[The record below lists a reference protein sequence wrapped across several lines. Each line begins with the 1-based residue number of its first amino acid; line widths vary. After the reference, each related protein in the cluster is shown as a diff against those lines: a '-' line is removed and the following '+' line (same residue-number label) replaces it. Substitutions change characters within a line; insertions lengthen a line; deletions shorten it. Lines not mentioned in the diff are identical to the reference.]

1 MNSHHNSV
9 LALDVGERRIGV
21 ALADLQSRL
30 PAPLI
35 TLQRGDSTFHDI
47 HRLIDEHGARM
58 LVVGLPR
65 GLDGQH
71 TAQTVAVEEFKADLE
86 RTLSIP
92 VHWQDEALTSRL
104 AEDELE
110 ARGRPYKKEDIDSL
124 SAAYILEDFLRDHP
138 EAAL

>member
-9 LALDVGERRIGV
+9 LALDVGSRRIGV

-30 PAPLI
+30 PAPLT

-47 HRLIDEHGARM
+47 HRLIDEHDVAM

-71 TAQTVAVEEFKADLE
+71 TAQTVAVEEFKAELE
-86 RTLSIP
+86 RTLAIP
-92 VHWQDEALTSRL
+92 VYWQDEALTSRM
-104 AEDELE
+104 AEEELE
-110 ARGRPYKKEDIDSL
+110 ARRRPYKKEDIDAL

-138 EAAL
+138 EVVL